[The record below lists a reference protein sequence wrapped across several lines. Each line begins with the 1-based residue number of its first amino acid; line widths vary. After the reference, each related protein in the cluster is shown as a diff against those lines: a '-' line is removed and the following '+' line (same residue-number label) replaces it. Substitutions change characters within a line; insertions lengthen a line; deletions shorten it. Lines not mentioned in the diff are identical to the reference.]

1 MPKRVSELPLDK
13 FLAHDTMVFMPDYGE
28 KCQMLQHLTE
38 AKRWFDEIPGNDEQV
53 WRYFLASDGLKAVL
67 DADPIFQPLLA
78 ATEKPKG

>member
-1 MPKRVSELPLDK
+1 
-13 FLAHDTMVFMPDYGE
+13 MVFMPDYGE